1 MNKLNIEE
9 NDFVLYS
16 IKMNSMPKQHFY
28 KTGNAYL
35 VISKM

>member
-9 NDFVLYS
+9 NDFILY

-28 KTGNAYL
+28 KTGNAYI